1 MASQPPAGYNPEAS
15 LLQGGTA
22 TITPVQGGGGMDAG
36 ASLPPSYNPEQSLL
50 NTGHNAPIVAIRG
63 GGQEGGKGKEAYADY
78 VIEQYEPTLEPI
90 GEPGLASS
98 FKKKR
103 RSSKIYSEDY

>member
-22 TITPVQGGGGMDAG
+22 PIVPVQGGVGMDAG
-36 ASLPPSYNPEQSLL
+36 ASLPPTYNPGESLL

-63 GGQEGGKGKEAYADY
+63 GVQ
-78 VIEQYEPTLEPI
+78 
-90 GEPGLASS
+90 
-98 FKKKR
+98 
-103 RSSKIYSEDY
+103 